1 MLCGVCWRAPWPT
14 QPAATGH
21 MALWR
26 LAYPLAAWHCGLL
39 AGGRPFPVAGVVSLS
54 QCGGVGIR
62 GGHLP
67 GVQAGPIR
75 QYILGSGHLL
85 RSERGELRS
94 FPPASGSWQSW
105 RSPGG
110 LSGTSSGRTLGGR
123 QEWVETVPVRSQYR
137 TLPPSVRPYC
147 PGFEAAPP
155 RPPPPRYIFMRQ
167 LCEVLQ
173 GLEKKRLSLQK
184 TEEVFW
190 EGLLLLGLGK

>member
-94 FPPASGSWQSW
+94 FPRKWELAVLEKPW
-105 RSPGG
+105 RPQRDIIR
-110 LSGTSSGRTLGGR
+110 TNSGRETGMGGDR
-123 QEWVETVPVRSQYR
+123 ASQEPVQNSTTVG
-137 TLPPSVRPYC
+137 PSVLPWLRGCYPPPLTSTLHLY
-147 PGFEAAPP
+147 EAA
-155 RPPPPRYIFMRQ
+155 
-167 LCEVLQ
+167 L
-173 GLEKKRLSLQK
+173 
-184 TEEVFW
+184 
-190 EGLLLLGLGK
+190 

>member
-39 AGGRPFPVAGVVSLS
+39 AGGRPFPVAGIVSLS

-94 FPPASGSWQSW
+94 FPPQVGVG
-105 RSPGG
+105 SPGEALEASAG
-110 LSGTSSGRTLGGR
+110 HHPDELWEGDRNGWRPCQSGASTELYHRRS
-123 QEWVETVPVRSQYR
+123 VRIALASR
-137 TLPPSVRPYC
+137 LLPP
-147 PGFEAAPP
+147 APH
-155 RPPPPRYIFMRQ
+155 
-167 LCEVLQ
+167 LHAT
-173 GLEKKRLSLQK
+173 SL
-184 TEEVFW
+184 
-190 EGLLLLGLGK
+190 